1 MIVEWNVRFTFA
13 SDKFKKFPYH
23 EVFRS
28 NEFMKTTSGISGF
41 KRFRFYEDDHSW
53 LSLFLT

>member
-23 EVFRS
+23 EVVRS
-28 NEFMKTTSGISGF
+28 NEFIKTTFRISGH
-41 KRFRFYEDDHSW
+41 KRFKFYEDDFSW